1 MAGLIARVFLFA
13 CYIALS
19 TIKRSFK
26 KKGKNKTVWQVLVLF
41 VYCVQKIENRG
52 QVITLTVP
60 TM

>member
-1 MAGLIARVFLFA
+1 M
-13 CYIALS
+13 ALS
-19 TIKRSFK
+19 TIKQTFK

-41 VYCVQKIENRG
+41 VYCGQKIENRG